1 MRYEHLL
8 QVTAPG
14 DPAVPPMNRDEL
26 WRGLMRRVESPQDFE
41 LGPDRCEVAGGADA
55 SERRRRIHFGSLR
68 FDDHVRIEPAQRIVF
83 ATAPREGTATV
94 GLTITVEEP
103 SLGALFLRFV
113 YEVEEPPGGANIEDR
128 ALQRYREQAW
138 LEMDRDMLRTLRLWQ
153 SEGRL

>member
-8 QVTAPG
+8 QVTDPAN
-14 DPAVPPMNRDEL
+14 PAVPPMGRDEL

-41 LGPDRCEVAGGADA
+41 LGPDRCEVTHGADA
-55 SERRRRIHFGSLR
+55 SERRRRIHFGALK
-68 FDDHVRIEPAQRIVF
+68 FDDHVRIEPPQRIVF

-103 SLGALFLRFV
+103 VPGALFLRFV
-113 YEVEEPPGGANIEDR
+113 YEVEEPAEGANIEDR

-138 LEMDRDMLRTLRLWQ
+138 LEMDRDMLRTLRQWQ
-153 SEGRL
+153 RDGRL

>member
-14 DPAVPPMNRDEL
+14 DPAVPPMGRDEL

-41 LGPDRCEVAGGADA
+41 LGPDRCEVARGADET
-55 SERRRRIHFGSLR
+55 ERRRRIHFGALN
-68 FDDHVRIEPAQRIVF
+68 FDDHVRIEPSQRIVF

-103 SLGALFLRFV
+103 TPGALFLRFV
-113 YEVEEPPGGANIEDR
+113 YEVDEPAEGVAAEDR

-153 SEGRL
+153 RDGRL

>member
-8 QVTAPG
+8 QVTAPA
-14 DPAVPPMNRDEL
+14 DPAVPPMSRDEL

-41 LGPDRCEVAGGADA
+41 LGPDRCEVSRGADEA
-55 SERRRRIHFGSLR
+55 ERRRRIHFGALN
-68 FDDHVRIEPAQRIVF
+68 FDDHVRIEAPQRIVF

-103 SLGALFLRFV
+103 APGALFLRFV
-113 YEVEEPPGGANIEDR
+113 YAVDEPPEGATVEDR

-153 SEGRL
+153 RDGTL